1 MYRILIMLAILGLLL
16 VLFCGG
22 AYWSDMP
29 NNKEERQQAKEKA
42 TTKSDYEKKCR
53 YIFSDNAEWGYILQ
67 GLKK

>member
-29 NNKEERQQAKEKA
+29 NKGQQAKEKA
-42 TTKSDYEKKCR
+42 APKSDYERKCR

-67 GLKK
+67 GLKKIRD

>member
-16 VLFCGG
+16 LLFCGG

-29 NNKEERQQAKEKA
+29 DKEKRQQAKEKA
-42 TTKSDYEKKCR
+42 APKSDYERKCR

>member
-16 VLFCGG
+16 LLFAVG

-29 NNKEERQQAKEKA
+29 DKEQQAKEKA
-42 TTKSDYEKKCR
+42 APKSDYERKCR

-67 GLKK
+67 GQKK